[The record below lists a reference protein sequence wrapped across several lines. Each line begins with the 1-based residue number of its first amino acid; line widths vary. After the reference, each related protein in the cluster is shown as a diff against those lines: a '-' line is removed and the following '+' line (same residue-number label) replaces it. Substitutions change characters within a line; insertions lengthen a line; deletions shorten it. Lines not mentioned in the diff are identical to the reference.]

1 MGLYL
6 ELWFLSKLWKLKKKK
21 LCKKIAKELRLKVL
35 KEMERSLKR
44 YIFQATMTTE
54 MKSKFIAL

>member
-6 ELWFLSKLWKLKKKK
+6 ELWFLSKLWEFYI
-21 LCKKIAKELRLKVL
+21 KKIAKEMRLKVL

-54 MKSKFIAL
+54 MNSKFIAL